1 MVICSLVPMSRIS
14 SHQNA
19 EVKMGS
25 RLEISDWG
33 TLWSRTM
40 SVKNAYA
47 TDSRLHRVWMSE
59 RDEVAV
65 LTETID
71 HRQDDRFA
79 PNARQCLHE
88 IQAEI
93 IPDSRRNWQR
103 QQESGWMKM
112 LGTCSAGTSHRRGC
126 SPGRCVAGWAHGNP
140 NESGAMCA
148 ALLHGRPDSG
158 HELGQQREL

>member
-1 MVICSLVPMSRIS
+1 MSRIS
-14 SHQNA
+14 SRQNA

-33 TLWSRTM
+33 TPWSQTM
-40 SVKNAYA
+40 SLKNACA
-47 TDSRLHRVWMSE
+47 SDSRLHRVWMSE

-112 LGTCSAGTSHRRGC
+112 LGLVALARRTGVDVVLDGA
-126 SPGRCVAGWAHGNP
+126 SQVGRMEIPTKAVQ
-140 NESGAMCA
+140 CA
-148 ALLHGRPDSG
+148 LHSFMAVLMYSG